1 MRAPRNAATRRRQHA
16 TRGSVRRLADLLLR
30 LLLAAALVADAV
42 VHIRQAPGYQLSNP
56 EGLGEGNLFYLE
68 AAAAIL
74 VALYVLLRGSE
85 LAYLAAL
92 LVAGSALTAV
102 LLYRYVDVPALGPI
116 PAMYEPVWFFEKT
129 LSAVAEAAGVVLA
142 VVGLAAGRRTGNAH
156 AA

>member
-1 MRAPRNAATRRRQHA
+1 M
-16 TRGSVRRLADLLLR
+16 
-30 LLLAAALVADAV
+30 ADAV
-42 VHIRQAPGYQLSNP
+42 VHIRQVPQGYQLGPNP

-129 LSAVAEAAGVVLA
+129 LSAVAEAAASCWPWWGWLRAAAPGMHTQPVAHALPVP
-142 VVGLAAGRRTGNAH
+142 VAGRHIADARRAVSKRVALQHRTLR
-156 AA
+156 